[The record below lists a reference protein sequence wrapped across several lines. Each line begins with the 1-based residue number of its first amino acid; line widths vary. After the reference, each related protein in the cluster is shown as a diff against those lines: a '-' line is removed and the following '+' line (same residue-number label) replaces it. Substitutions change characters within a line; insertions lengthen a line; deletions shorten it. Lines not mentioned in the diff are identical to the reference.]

1 LHANDFRT
9 FPASGFSLQQL
20 PSGGFEKSSSLIHW
34 LPFQTV
40 IVLVIGGVRMHSP
53 VAVKIALLIAGRIG
67 GKASSPKSV
76 GGLSVFRK

>member
-1 LHANDFRT
+1 MQMILGLFLRAALVF
-9 FPASGFSLQQL
+9 QQL

-40 IVLVIGGVRMHSP
+40 IVLVIGSVRMRPP

-67 GKASSPKSV
+67 GKAGSPKSV
-76 GGLSVFRK
+76 GGLLVCRK